1 MVPEATKLLLL
12 ALLCGLLIGG
22 LKNAK
27 NGNAECVHQ
36 ALHLDVCKQKLNYN
50 GFIEE
55 GFVFHIG
62 RVKRWAVHSAVA
74 AEGSHQGPK
83 FFLATWSSLLRIFFY
98 LHGGKIAPVLSS
110 LMSMSQAG
118 RRGERQRAYTKKSQQ
133 ATVYRIENWPEPC
146 YMVPIT
152 NREAENSI
160 F

>member
-12 ALLCGLLIGG
+12 ALLCGLLIGA
-22 LKNAK
+22 LKYAK
-27 NGNAECVHQ
+27 NGNAECVRQ

-55 GFVFHIG
+55 GFVFHVV

-83 FFLATWSSLLRIFFY
+83 FFLATWSSLLRMF
-98 LHGGKIAPVLSS
+98 LLSS
-110 LMSMSQAG
+110 WWQDSSCIVMSMSQAG
-118 RRGERQRAYTKKSQQ
+118 RRGEGQRAYTQKSQQ
-133 ATVYRIENWPEPC
+133 ATVYRLENWPEPC
-146 YMVPIT
+146 YMGPIT

>member
-12 ALLCGLLIGG
+12 ALLFGLLIGA
-22 LKNAK
+22 LKNTK

-55 GFVFHIG
+55 GFVFRIV

-83 FFLATWSSLLRIFFY
+83 FFLATLLRMF
-98 LHGGKIAPVLSS
+98 LLSS
-110 LMSMSQAG
+110 WWQDSSCIVKPHVHESG
-118 RRGERQRAYTKKSQQ
+118 RKKRGRTK
-133 ATVYRIENWPEPC
+133 AIYPEIPTSHC
-146 YMVPIT
+146 L
-152 NREAENSI
+152 
-160 F
+160 